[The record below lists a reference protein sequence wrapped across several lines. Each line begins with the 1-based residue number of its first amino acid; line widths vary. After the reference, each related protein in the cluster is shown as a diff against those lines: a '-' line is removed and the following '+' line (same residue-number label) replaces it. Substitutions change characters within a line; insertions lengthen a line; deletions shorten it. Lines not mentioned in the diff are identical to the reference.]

1 LYVAK
6 VKDKT
11 HAYDLLLRIDPVW
24 TKLLKEG
31 GLKRS
36 RGIVIDFEYE
46 ECFHTPIP
54 PYASQYAPGLL
65 APHVVALQIGFDPV
79 FYADGLPI
87 FK

>member
-1 LYVAK
+1 
-6 VKDKT
+6 
-11 HAYDLLLRIDPVW
+11 LLRIDPVW